1 MIYQVEAGD
10 GAAIGALMMQG
21 KDVTLR
27 NLMTAVRSTKHSG
40 QEYAVDDSFG
50 QVDSFDRA
58 SLSIT
63 EQAEMAFQA
72 NCLYEAKDTMTP
84 VKMKQFESQDAYMD
98 LTPEQFKSQLDII
111 EAMRLAPQET

>member
-1 MIYQVEAGD
+1 MWKLEQTGDISQEERDSYIGIYRMIYQVEAGD

-50 QVDSFDRA
+50 QVDSFDRHPFP
-58 SLSIT
+58 SLSRQRWHFRQI
-63 EQAEMAFQA
+63 A
-72 NCLYEAKDTMTP
+72 C
-84 VKMKQFESQDAYMD
+84 
-98 LTPEQFKSQLDII
+98 
-111 EAMRLAPQET
+111 MRQKIP